1 MADDARETP
10 PRLVVSDSRL
20 SWERGVVPPPFEASQ
35 TWAVELAVNLAQ
47 GRVQQM
53 PPVLVSN
60 GLAVQ
65 LHQLL
70 CDRETRPTS
79 CDNLTFKH
87 FVRALSALHFG
98 ISADGAQRML
108 SSKTVNTAMFRNEQ
122 KRRLGLKCLFL
133 KTLEAACSQSEDG
146 GRVQARARLLMEWD
160 TQKMA
165 LGQEADEG
173 GGSQVSTQLQLIAL
187 RQQVDAKRKEVDE
200 ASAQMRSVQKQSNN
214 SLKRMARSQR
224 ALGEEMER
232 TQDAMGRVQDE
243 CKLRLKKQKDAAH
256 KRQALTKDQLAHVR
270 AAKRQDC
277 DSFEAR
283 ITSLE
288 THITGMER
296 QHAQDM
302 KGMAVKVDEAA
313 AMGKSSLQKAL
324 KNAQLWKAKALGLEA
339 EARIKD
345 EEAAEKQAQAA
356 SLEVEV
362 AIFREKQGDDKRK
375 VSCPFRPCR
384 FVSSTD
390 GAATFA

>member
-1 MADDARETP
+1 M
-10 PRLVVSDSRL
+10 
-20 SWERGVVPPPFEASQ
+20 
-35 TWAVELAVNLAQ
+35 
-47 GRVQQM
+47 
-53 PPVLVSN
+53 
-60 GLAVQ
+60 
-65 LHQLL
+65 
-70 CDRETRPTS
+70 
-79 CDNLTFKH
+79 
-87 FVRALSALHFG
+87 FV
-98 ISADGAQRML
+98 I
-108 SSKTVNTAMFRNEQ
+108 
-122 KRRLGLKCLFL
+122 L
-133 KTLEAACSQSEDG
+133 KTLKAACSQSEDG

-160 TQKMA
+160 TQQMA

-224 ALGEEMER
+224 ALGEKMER
-232 TQDAMGRVQDE
+232 TQDEMGRVQDE

-256 KRQALTKDQLAHVR
+256 KRQALTKDQLAHER

-302 KGMAVKVDEAA
+302 KGMAVKVVEAA
-313 AMGKSSLQKAL
+313 AKGKSSLQKAL
-324 KNAQLWKAKALGLEA
+324 KNAQLWKAKALEA

-345 EEAAEKQAQAA
+345 KEEAEKQAQAA